1 MEYMKLFVPN
11 PEGGFMKKLSEF
23 MSVSSQSLSLKEFS
37 STVREYLPHVQKHL
51 KDYYMLK
58 FRDMVKEGHLL
69 KNFDSKILKEDGV
82 LMSMKLDSLAN
93 KEIKMLYS
101 SETYGLSFHSIEKQI
116 IGYSG
121 PWLLLV

>member
-1 MEYMKLFVPN
+1 M
-11 PEGGFMKKLSEF
+11 
-23 MSVSSQSLSLKEFS
+23 SLKEFS

-51 KDYYMLK
+51 KDYYMSK
-58 FRDMVKEGHLL
+58 FRDMEKEGHLL
-69 KNFDSKILKEDGV
+69 RRFDSQVLKEDAV
-82 LMSMKLDSLAN
+82 LMSMKLDSLTK

-121 PWLLLV
+121 PWLLLVEHYER